1 MKFDIILAGV
11 GGQGV
16 LSVSAIIASS
26 AMKEGL
32 AVKQSEVHGMSQRGG
47 AVLANLRLSDRPIAS
62 DLIPRGSAAMIL
74 SMEPLESLRYL
85 EFLSAERHGRSPR
98 RTRWTTSRTIR
109 PIDEVLAQRPQP
121 AARADDRR
129 RVAGQEGRVGAGHQH
144 GDGRRGVAAAARV
157 VRDHRA
163 LRRRRSS
170 PRKGAN
176 VVETNLKALH
186 AGRAAASRLTGG
198 IP

>member
-26 AMKEGL
+26 AMQEGL

-47 AVLANLRLSDRPIAS
+47 AVLANLRLSSGPIAS

-74 SMEPLESLRYL
+74 SMEPIESLRYL
-85 EFLSAERHGRSPR
+85 EFLSEGGTVISATNPVVN
-98 RTRWTTSRTIR
+98 IPDYP
-109 PIDEVLAQRPQP
+109 PIDQVLAAIRTLPHAILVDAETLARQ
-121 AARADDRR
+121 AGSARATNM
-129 RVAGQEGRVGAGHQH
+129 VMVGAASPLLP
-144 GDGRRGVAAAARV
+144 VAFDTVEHFVETLFAA
-157 VRDHRA
+157 
-163 LRRRRSS
+163 
-170 PRKGAN
+170 KGAK

-186 AGRAAASRLTGG
+186 AGRAAAGVQ
-198 IP
+198 